1 MPDTAAAQQPTPDEL
16 ARSIESQ
23 DQFMSFL
30 SHEIRG
36 GLNGATLLLEVVR
49 RDLMR
54 RGDGLK
60 DLVADVES
68 VRNTVLHTAAMMERA
83 LFADRIRRGR
93 VEPEVTSVELAPLLE
108 QALAKARKN
117 AKDKDADVTIE
128 PTSAAVETDPALL
141 TRALVELF
149 DNAIKFST
157 GPVTASVR
165 SADSAHT
172 LGIAHPAS
180 PLSPDQ
186 IAHLLSPHRRPSSA
200 EKGVGLVTV
209 VQIARLLRLPLEASS
224 DPSRTEFRLV
234 LPKR

>member
-1 MPDTAAAQQPTPDEL
+1 MSIAPTPDDL

-54 RGDGLK
+54 RGDAMK
-60 DLVADVES
+60 DLVSDVES

-93 VEPEVTSVELAPLLE
+93 VEPDVSSTELASLLE
-108 QALAKARKN
+108 QTLAKAKKN
-117 AKDKDADVTIE
+117 AKDKLADVTIE
-128 PTSAAVETDPALL
+128 ATGATVETDPALL
-141 TRALVELF
+141 ARALVELL

-157 GPVTASVR
+157 GPVTVSVHS
-165 SADSAHT
+165 SATHHT
-172 LGIAHPAS
+172 LRITHPAK
-180 PLSPDQ
+180 PLSSDQ
-186 IAHLLSPHRRPSSA
+186 IAHLLNPHRRPSST
-200 EKGVGLVTV
+200 EKGVGLVAV
-209 VQIARLLRLPLEASS
+209 VQIARLLNVPLEASS
-224 DPSRTEFRLV
+224 DPDRTEFRLV
-234 LPKR
+234 LPAK